1 MQQLKNIASHR
12 SDSICYKLVNS
23 VLPIPGVV
31 VKKTKF
37 IEFRNSKCSVV
48 TFFFFFLAEDLR
60 SGKKIVGRV
69 QKTF

>member
-48 TFFFFFLAEDLR
+48 TFFFFSAEDLR